1 MDRHN
6 LKCLTSACACVHAQ
20 SLQSCPTLCDP
31 VDRVACQAP
40 LSMGFFRQE
49 EGRGLTFP
57 DQEFL
62 VLGCDFLEECGRIV
76 YIQEEPA
83 DGHD

>member
-1 MDRHN
+1 MEV
-6 LKCLTSACACVHAQ
+6 LAAQ
-20 SLQSCPTLCDP
+20 SRLTLGDP

-40 LSMGFFRQE
+40 LSMGFSRQE

-83 DGHD
+83 DGHG